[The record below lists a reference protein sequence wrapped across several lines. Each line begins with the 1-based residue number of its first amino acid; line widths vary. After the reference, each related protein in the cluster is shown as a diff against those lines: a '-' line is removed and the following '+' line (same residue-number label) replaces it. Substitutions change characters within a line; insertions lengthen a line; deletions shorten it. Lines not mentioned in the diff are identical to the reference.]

1 MSNIVLKNVCKSY
14 DKEHYAVQDFSLE
27 IPDREF
33 VIFVGPSGCGKSTTL
48 RMIAGLEEITRGEL
62 WIDGQLCNYVEAKDR
77 DLSMVF
83 QNYALYPNMTVYEN
97 MAFSLKIR
105 KQPKDEVDK
114 KVHEAAKMLGIE
126 HLLDRRPAALSGGQ
140 KQRVAIG
147 SAIMRR
153 PKAFLMDEPLSNLD
167 AKLRALHLAMNA
179 KAKRKKML
187 QKTALVTMNLI
198 VCLFMLFPLL
208 YTISVAFMPS
218 GELYTMAM
226 NIVPKHPTLENFV
239 EAFHKIPLVR
249 FVLNSFLV
257 AGSITLGQI
266 VTCSLAAFA
275 FSFLDFKGKNI
286 LFMLVMATMMVPG
299 EATIISNYLTVGSL
313 GLLDTYI
320 VLILPSLTSA
330 MGIFLFRQFYMT
342 FPISL
347 YESAKLDGCGNLRF
361 IVKIL
366 MPLTKSAMGAM
377 AVYTFINAWNMYM
390 WPLLVTGSDSK
401 RTVQIGISMLNSV
414 DAQSITLML
423 AGVVMIIIPSISI
436 FIVGQ
441 KALIKGMFSG
451 AVKG

>member
-48 RMIAGLEEITRGEL
+48 RMIAGLEAITSGEL

-167 AKLRALHLAMNA
+167 AKLRAQIRTDLIELHQKLGTTFVYVTHDQVEAMSMGTDIILMESGKIQQHAAPAQLYAEPANVFA
-179 KAKRKKML
+179 ARFIGSPPMNVLSAAVAGDKVSPKVEKIGFRPEKARLMSEEEVPGL
-187 QKTALVTMNLI
+187 RELVI
-198 VCLFMLFPLL
+198 
-208 YTISVAFMPS
+208 S
-218 GELYTMAM
+218 GEVVAREMLGDQTQYKLTTGFGSVSVKDFGDSVCSYGACR
-226 NIVPKHPTLENFV
+226 IAVPYKD
-239 EAFHKIPLVR
+239 
-249 FVLNSFLV
+249 V
-257 AGSITLGQI
+257 A
-266 VTCSLAAFA
+266 CFDAAQKLIGF
-275 FSFLDFKGKNI
+275 
-286 LFMLVMATMMVPG
+286 
-299 EATIISNYLTVGSL
+299 
-313 GLLDTYI
+313 GLLRGD
-320 VLILPSLTSA
+320 
-330 MGIFLFRQFYMT
+330 QFV
-342 FPISL
+342 
-347 YESAKLDGCGNLRF
+347 AD
-361 IVKIL
+361 
-366 MPLTKSAMGAM
+366 
-377 AVYTFINAWNMYM
+377 
-390 WPLLVTGSDSK
+390 
-401 RTVQIGISMLNSV
+401 
-414 DAQSITLML
+414 
-423 AGVVMIIIPSISI
+423 
-436 FIVGQ
+436 
-441 KALIKGMFSG
+441 
-451 AVKG
+451 